1 MNTNQLLCLLVAAA
15 VLLASAPVANA
26 QYYGNRYG
34 NNGNYGGWPG
44 NYGGWPGNYGGWPGN
59 YGGYD
64 NNYGGLL
71 GQILGG
77 QYRRGYY

>member
-44 NYGGWPGNYGGWPGN
+44 NYGGWPGNYGRLARKLWR
-59 YGGYD
+59 
-64 NNYGGLL
+64 L
-71 GQILGG
+71 
-77 QYRRGYY
+77 